1 MNRFPYLKYANTNCE
16 STQKNGLNLQKFK
29 GTWYNR
35 DQASCIH
42 AEALAPTEPC
52 YLIQIFKLQVA
63 KKPFPT
69 SQEEALR
76 IVMLG
81 TSVTFSDKVLKE
93 PQACCSSLTE
103 WQQKTSVNERLRS
116 CQKLPWKQSLPFH

>member
-1 MNRFPYLKYANTNCE
+1 MQITNCK
-16 STQKNGLNLQKFK
+16 STQKNDLNCK
-29 GTWYNR
+29 NSR
-35 DQASCIH
+35 
-42 AEALAPTEPC
+42 ALGITVIKPPVFMLKPWLPTDPC

-81 TSVTFSDKVLKE
+81 TSAAFSDKVLKE
-93 PQACCSSLTE
+93 PQACCSPLTE
-103 WQQKTSVNERLRS
+103 WQQKTSVDERLRS
-116 CQKLPWKQSLPFH
+116 CQKLPRKQSLPFH